1 MSIEIKAISKDYNG
15 FSALKAIDLHIQK
28 GELLALLGPSGCGKT
43 TLLRIISGLLE
54 PTGGEIWFDDINV
67 TKWETQKRQTAMVFQ
82 NYALFPH
89 MSVEENVGYGLKI
102 KHLPKATIRKQVDEV
117 LEMVELSGMNERSI
131 QSLSGGQKQRAALAR
146 ALITKP
152 KILLFDEPLSNLDEK
167 LRVSMRQE
175 IRRIQQS
182 TGITA
187 IYVTHDQRE
196 AMAIADKIAVMN
208 YGEVL
213 QYDRPEAVYHAPSN
227 VFTADFMGHVNIL
240 PLSDL
245 PSESA
250 FYRKLTAGDSPR
262 GKSHLLLPPNEIL
275 LTDADTAANDTNT
288 LFAAV
293 ASRELIGNVIRYRL
307 NLGSINLYADSLY
320 RASLSLYE
328 LGQTVAIDFSPNA
341 IHLF

>member
-1 MSIEIKAISKDYNG
+1 MSIDIKAVTKDYNG
-15 FSALKAIDLHIQK
+15 FSALKAVDIHIQN

-54 PTGGEIWFDDINV
+54 PSSGEIWFDGVDV

-102 KHLPKATIRKQVDEV
+102 KRMPKADIQKRIDEV
-117 LEMVELSGMNERSI
+117 LEMVELSGMNDRSI

-146 ALITKP
+146 ALITEP

-167 LRVSMRQE
+167 LRVAMRQE
-175 IRRIQQS
+175 IRRIQQRI
-182 TGITA
+182 GITS

-208 YGEVL
+208 HGEIL
-213 QYDRPEAVYHAPSN
+213 QYDRPETVYHTPSN
-227 VFTADFMGHVNIL
+227 AFTADFMGHVNIL
-240 PLSDL
+240 QLSHL
-245 PSESA
+245 SPATA
-250 FYRKLTAGDSPR
+250 FYRKLMQAHAFS

-275 LTDADTAANDTNT
+275 LTDASTAADITNT
-288 LFAAV
+288 IFATV
-293 ASRELIGNVIRYRL
+293 SSRELLGNVVRYRL
-307 NLGSINLYADSLY
+307 SLGETVLYADCLY
-320 RASLSLYE
+320 RVSLSLYE
-328 LGQTVAIDFSPNA
+328 LGQTVAIDFSPNG